1 MQTQK
6 ARKINKY
13 RSSNVNTQKSQCQ
26 GDSLRHDRARPHLG
40 TNISHDSHHPCL
52 LPSSEVE
59 ALARVPF
66 LEPSLMQSPWAL
78 NRGFLQF
85 LISWKFPILWPMW
98 LHIICIY
105 HITKKW
111 STITQIIEGIKPVKA
126 VHPSHVPFSPPLS
139 LSPFVRVHCFNLSV
153 WHSHQL
159 QYLRSHKNAVVTRF
173 TPVWTSAYTLWSTC
187 HDATKLQHWPTF
199 LRQAK
204 VEICQGRD
212 WSLRFR
218 TRGGRIDLVG
228 GGKIARMPSRK
239 INGLHSSP
247 TSGCI
252 TGLLR

>member
-1 MQTQK
+1 MLYVALK
-6 ARKINKY
+6 LYYLMLGRGGKDDEPP
-13 RSSNVNTQKSQCQ
+13 RS
-26 GDSLRHDRARPHLG
+26 
-40 TNISHDSHHPCL
+40 
-52 LPSSEVE
+52 
-59 ALARVPF
+59 
-66 LEPSLMQSPWAL
+66 PSLTCTSFPCA
-78 NRGFLQF
+78 FL
-85 LISWKFPILWPMW
+85 
-98 LHIICIY
+98 
-105 HITKKW
+105 T
-111 STITQIIEGIKPVKA
+111 
-126 VHPSHVPFSPPLS
+126 PSLS